1 MTDLKVPLKEV
12 ERHGRKHTVL
22 LTGGTSYVAGHIL
35 HRLLANEIHVRSS
48 SHTVPTYFS
57 LIVGEVTLAWLAQ
70 VHATV
75 RDPSNESKVK
85 FLKSLPNGDT
95 HLKLFKADL

>member
-1 MTDLKVPLKEV
+1 MADLKVPLKEV

-35 HRLLANEIHVRSS
+35 QRLLTNEIH
-48 SHTVPTYFS
+48 
-57 LIVGEVTLAWLAQ
+57 

-85 FLKSLPNGDT
+85 YLKSLLNAET
-95 HLKLFKADL
+95 HLKLFKADLLTVIS